1 VICLLNKKY
10 YGERTGAVIRD
21 KYDLEM
27 LKRLF
32 LNVYSKLE
40 SELYFQEAT
49 GYYCTD
55 GSVIGKLGQDIEVEV
70 YIETGL
76 NNVWPIREHIDEYD
90 KIELFTMMEF
100 LFNNISFPENKYFH
114 SWNNCGW
121 HATKF
126 DKVKGQTIYFEEISK
141 LLEGFEEPYRMTY
154 EGIIFRE
161 APSGLE
167 ELIEEPI
174 ESGEPE
180 NVDDRVQ
187 YAITKFLKFD
197 STLPE
202 KKDAIRTLSDV
213 LEYYKQQDIRLPKK
227 DDSDL
232 FRIINGFDIRHH
244 NKEQQGEYSNEIWY
258 EWMFYTFLA
267 SIHVLTKLH
276 KEDAEL

>member
-1 VICLLNKKY
+1 
-10 YGERTGAVIRD
+10 
-21 KYDLEM
+21 M
-27 LKRLF
+27 
-32 LNVYSKLE
+32 
-40 SELYFQEAT
+40 
-49 GYYCTD
+49 
-55 GSVIGKLGQDIEVEV
+55 
-70 YIETGL
+70 
-76 NNVWPIREHIDEYD
+76 
-90 KIELFTMMEF
+90 
-100 LFNNISFPENKYFH
+100 FNNTSYPENKYFH

-232 FRIINGFDIRHH
+232 FQIINGFDIRHH
-244 NKEQQGEYSNEIWY
+244 NKEQQGEYSNEVWY